1 MGPVAVAEGVALGRL
16 NDLLA
21 RLRARVPFYA
31 QRIGDRPVRT
41 LEEFGEL
48 PLTTR
53 DDFRATYPY
62 GLFAVPME
70 QVVRLHMS
78 SGTTGKPVIVGY
90 TAGDVADWG
99 ESMAGILSTAGVNSS
114 DVIQNAFPY
123 GLFTAGMGYQ
133 LGAER
138 LGVTVVPTGTGVT
151 QRQVMLIEDLGV
163 TVLACAPSYA
173 LVLAEAIAREK
184 VRTKLKLR
192 VGFFGAEPWS
202 DGMRHQIEYGL
213 GLEPYDV
220 YGLTELG
227 GPGVAAECRE
237 HDGLHVLEDY
247 FYAEVIDPNTDRVVP
262 DGVEGELVITSLRR
276 EATPVLRYR
285 TRDRSVLVAGP
296 CRCGNRARRIRKVS
310 GRTDDLLLL
319 NGGNVFPS
327 QIEAVLLAIE
337 GLTGNYQ
344 LVVDRQAKQL
354 DTLQVLVESAD
365 GGDADQ
371 LKRAARDRIRDTTGI
386 ECSVT
391 VLGPGI
397 LPRFEERASRVV
409 DRRRLS

>member
-1 MGPVAVAEGVALGRL
+1 VAVAEGLALGRL
-16 NDLLA
+16 NDLLD
-21 RLRARVPFYA
+21 RLRAHVPFYA
-31 QRIGDRPVRT
+31 RRIGDRRVRS
-41 LEEFGEL
+41 LEEFAEL
-48 PLTTR
+48 PLTAR
-53 DDFRATYPY
+53 EDFRANYPF

-70 QVVRLHMS
+70 QVVRVHMS
-78 SGTTGKPVIVGY
+78 SGHTGKPVVVGY
-90 TAGDVADWG
+90 TTRDLAEWGDA
-99 ESMAGILSTAGVNSS
+99 MAGIMSSAGVTSS

-123 GLFTAGMGYQ
+123 GLFTGGMGYQ

-163 TVLACAPSYA
+163 TVLACTPSYA

-227 GPGVAAECRE
+227 GPGVASECRQ
-237 HDGLHVLEDY
+237 HDGLHMLEEY
-247 FYAEVIDPNTDRVVP
+247 FYAEVIDPHTHAVVP

-285 TRDRSVLVAGP
+285 TRDRSVLVSEP
-296 CRCGNRARRIRKVS
+296 CGCGNPARRIRKVS

-327 QIEAVLLAIE
+327 QIESILLAVD

-344 LVVDRQAKQL
+344 LVVDRQAKHI
-354 DTLQVLVESAD
+354 DTLQVLVEARD
-365 GGDADQ
+365 GGDTDQ
-371 LKRAARDRIRDTTGI
+371 LNRTARERIRETIGI
-386 ECSVT
+386 ECTVT
-391 VLGPGI
+391 VLGAGI
-397 LPRFEERASRVV
+397 LPRFEDRASRVV
-409 DRRRLS
+409 DRRKRR

>member
-1 MGPVAVAEGVALGRL
+1 MAVAEDLALGRL
-16 NDLLA
+16 NELVE
-21 RLRARVPFYA
+21 RLRAHVPFYA
-31 QRIGDRPVRT
+31 RRLGDRR
-41 LEEFGEL
+41 LRSLDDFAAL

-53 DDFRATYPY
+53 EDFRATYPF

-78 SGTTGKPVIVGY
+78 SGTRGKPVVVGY
-90 TAGDVADWG
+90 TARDIDDWARA
-99 ESMAGILSTAGVNSS
+99 MASVMTSAGVKST
-114 DVIQNAFPY
+114 DVMQNAFPY
-123 GLFTAGMGYQ
+123 GLLAAGMAYQ

-163 TVLACAPSYA
+163 TALACTPSYA

-213 GLEPYDV
+213 GLEPFDV

-227 GPGVAAECRE
+227 GPGVAAECVE
-237 HDGLHVLEDY
+237 HDGLHVLEEY
-247 FYAEVIDPNTDRVVP
+247 FHAEVIDPLTAEPVQP
-262 DGVEGELVITSLRR
+262 GVEGELVITSLRR

-285 TRDRSVLVAGP
+285 TRDRSVLVDEP

-327 QIEAVLLAIE
+327 QIEAILLSLE

-354 DTLQVLVESAD
+354 DTLQVLVEARD
-365 GGDADQ
+365 GGDVDQ
-371 LKRAARDRIRDTTGI
+371 LKRAARERIRDTTGI
-386 ECSVT
+386 ECIVT
-391 VLGPGI
+391 VLGAGI
-397 LPRFEERASRVV
+397 LPRFEDRASRVV
-409 DRRRLS
+409 DRRKL

>member
-1 MGPVAVAEGVALGRL
+1 MAVVQELALGRL
-16 NDLLA
+16 NDVVE

-31 QRIGDRPVRT
+31 ERLGPAPLRSLDD
-41 LEEFGEL
+41 FAEL
-48 PLTTR
+48 PFTTK

-62 GLFAVPME
+62 GLFAVPMD

-78 SGTTGKPVIVGY
+78 SGTTGKPVVVGY
-90 TAGDVADWG
+90 TARDVTDWAHG
-99 ESMAGILSTAGVNSS
+99 MAGIMAGAGVSSS

-123 GLFTAGMGYQ
+123 GLFTGGMGYQ

-138 LGVTVVPTGTGVT
+138 LGVTVVPTGIGVT
-151 QRQVMLIEDLGV
+151 RRQVMLIEDLGV

-173 LVLAEAIAREK
+173 LVLSEAIAHEK

-213 GLEPYDV
+213 GLEAYDV

-227 GPGVAAECRE
+227 GPGVAAECRQ
-237 HDGLHVLEDY
+237 HNGLHILEDY
-247 FYAEVIDPNTDRVVP
+247 FYAEVVHPETGQVLA
-262 DGVEGELVITSLRR
+262 DGNEGELVITSLRR

-285 TRDRSVLVAGP
+285 TRDRSVLVSEP
-296 CRCGNRARRIRKVS
+296 CPCGNPARRIRKVS

-327 QIEAVLLAIE
+327 QIEAILLQVE

-354 DTLQVLVESAD
+354 DTLQVLVEVSDGAD
-365 GGDADQ
+365 EDV
-371 LKRAARDRIRDTTGI
+371 LRREARERIRETTGI
-386 ECSVT
+386 ECTVT
-391 VLGPGI
+391 VLGSGI
-397 LPRFEERASRVV
+397 LPRFEDRANRVV

>member
-1 MGPVAVAEGVALGRL
+1 MAVAEDLALARL
-16 NDLLA
+16 NDVVE
-21 RLRARVPFYA
+21 RLRTRVPFYA
-31 QRIGDRPVRT
+31 RKLGDRRVHS
-41 LEEFGEL
+41 LEEFAQL
-48 PLTTR
+48 PLTSR
-53 DDFRATYPY
+53 EDFRATYPY

-70 QVVRLHMS
+70 LVVRLHMS
-78 SGTTGKPVIVGY
+78 SGTKGKPVVVGY
-90 TAGDVADWG
+90 TARDVSDWADA
-99 ESMAGILSTAGVNSS
+99 MASIMSAAGVTPT
-114 DVIQNAFPY
+114 DVMQNAYPY

-138 LGVTVVPTGTGVT
+138 LGVTVVPTGIGVT

-163 TVLACAPSYA
+163 TALACAPSYA

-192 VGFFGAEPWS
+192 VGFFCAEPWS

-213 GLEPYDV
+213 GLEPFDV

-237 HDGLHVLEDY
+237 HDGLHLLEDY
-247 FYAEVIDPNTDRVVP
+247 FYAEVIDPISGDAVP

-285 TRDRSVLVAGP
+285 TRDRSVLVSEP
-296 CRCGNRARRIRKVS
+296 CRCGNSARRIRKVS

-327 QIEAVLLAIE
+327 QIEAILLAVD

-354 DTLQVLVESAD
+354 DTLQILVEARD

-371 LKRAARDRIRDTTGI
+371 LKRTARERIRDTVGI
-386 ECSVT
+386 ECTVT
-391 VLGPGI
+391 VLGLGI
-397 LPRFEERASRVV
+397 LPRFEDRASRVV
-409 DRRRLS
+409 DRRRLT

>member
-1 MGPVAVAEGVALGRL
+1 MAVVQEVILGRL
-16 NDLLA
+16 NEVVD

-31 QRIGDRPVRT
+31 DRLGEGPLRS
-41 LEEFGEL
+41 LDDFAEL
-48 PLTTR
+48 PFTTK

-62 GLFAVPME
+62 GLFAVPMDK
-70 QVVRLHMS
+70 VVRLHMS
-78 SGTTGKPVIVGY
+78 SGTTGKPVVVGY
-90 TAGDVADWG
+90 TAQDVSDWADA
-99 ESMAGILSTAGVNSS
+99 MAGILAGAGINSS
-114 DVIQNAFPY
+114 DVLQNAFPY
-123 GLFTAGMGYQ
+123 GLFTGGMGYQ

-138 LGVTVVPTGTGVT
+138 LGVTVVPTGSGVT

-227 GPGVAAECRE
+227 GPGVAAECRQ

-247 FYAEVIDPNTDRVVP
+247 FYPEVIHPETGQVIE
-262 DGVEGELVITSLRR
+262 DGNEGELVITSLRR

-285 TRDRSVLVAGP
+285 TRDRSVLVSEQCP
-296 CRCGNRARRIRKVS
+296 CGNPARRIRKVR

-327 QIEAVLLAIE
+327 QIEAILLEVE

-344 LVVDRQAKQL
+344 LVVDRQAKQE
-354 DTLQVLVESAD
+354 DTLQVLVEAAD
-365 GGDADQ
+365 GADGDVLRRD
-371 LKRAARDRIRDTTGI
+371 ARERIRETIGLDCT
-386 ECSVT
+386 VT
-391 VLGPGI
+391 VLVSGI
-397 LPRFEERASRVV
+397 LPRFDDRASRVV
-409 DRRRLS
+409 DRRRQP

>member
-1 MGPVAVAEGVALGRL
+1 VAVVQELALGPL
-16 NDLLA
+16 NDVVE
-21 RLRARVPFYA
+21 RLRRRVPFYA
-31 QRIGDRPVRT
+31 GRLGHGPLQTMDD
-41 LEEFGEL
+41 FAAL
-48 PLTTR
+48 PFTTK
-53 DDFRATYPY
+53 DDFRATYPF

-78 SGTTGKPVIVGY
+78 SGTTGKPVVVGY
-90 TAGDVADWG
+90 TARDVSDWA
-99 ESMAGILSTAGVNSS
+99 ESMSGILAGAGVNSS
-114 DVIQNAFPY
+114 DVIQNAFSY
-123 GLFTAGMGYQ
+123 GLLTGGMGYQ

-213 GLEPYDV
+213 GLEAYDV

-237 HDGLHVLEDY
+237 HDGLHILEEF
-247 FYAEVIDPNTDRVVP
+247 FYAEVIDPETGQVVEHGTD
-262 DGVEGELVITSLRR
+262 GELVITSLRR

-285 TRDRSVLVAGP
+285 TRDRSVLVSEP
-296 CRCGNRARRIRKVS
+296 CACGNPARRIRKVS

-327 QIEAVLLAIE
+327 QIEAILLQVE

-354 DTLQVLVESAD
+354 DTLQVLVEAADSAD
-365 GGDADQ
+365 GDA
-371 LKRAARDRIRDTTGI
+371 LRREARERIRETIGL
-386 ECSVT
+386 ECTVT
-391 VLGPGI
+391 VLGSGI
-397 LPRFEERASRVV
+397 LPRFEDRASRVV
-409 DRRRLS
+409 DRRRQ

>member
-1 MGPVAVAEGVALGRL
+1 MAAMAVVQGVDLGRL
-16 NDLLA
+16 NDVLR
-21 RLRARVPFYA
+21 RLRSRVPFYA
-31 QRIGDRPVRT
+31 ARIGEGPLRSIEDFAR
-41 LEEFGEL
+41 L
-48 PLTTR
+48 PFTTK
-53 DDFRATYPY
+53 DDFRSTYPF

-70 QVVRLHMS
+70 EVVRLHMS
-78 SGTTGKPVIVGY
+78 SGTTGKPVVVGY
-90 TAGDVADWG
+90 TAGDLSNWADA
-99 ESMAGILSTAGVNSS
+99 MAGILSSAGVNSS

-123 GLFTAGMGYQ
+123 GLFTGGMGYQ

-138 LGVTVVPTGTGVT
+138 LGVTVVPTGSGVT

-173 LVLAEAIAREK
+173 LVLAEAIAHEK

-227 GPGVAAECRE
+227 GPGVAAECRQ
-237 HDGLHVLEDY
+237 HDGLHVLEDH
-247 FYAEVIDPNTDRVVP
+247 FYAEVIDPGTGAVLS
-262 DGVEGELVITSLRR
+262 DGREGELVITSLTR

-285 TRDRSVLVAGP
+285 TRDRSLIVDAP
-296 CRCGNRARRIRKVS
+296 CPCGNPARRIRKVS
-310 GRTDDLLLL
+310 GRTDDLLLI
-319 NGGNVFPS
+319 NGGSLFPG
-327 QIEAVLLAIE
+327 QVEAILLEVE

-354 DTLQVLVESAD
+354 DTLQVLVEAAD
-365 GGDADQ
+365 GADGDQ
-371 LKRAARDRIRDTTGI
+371 LGKSARDRILDTIGLDCT
-386 ECSVT
+386 VT
-391 VLGPGI
+391 VLGSGI
-397 LPRFEERASRVV
+397 LPRFEDRASRVI
-409 DRRRLS
+409 DRRKPS

>member
-1 MGPVAVAEGVALGRL
+1 VAVAEGLALGRL
-16 NDLLA
+16 NDLIE
-21 RLRARVPFYA
+21 RLRSRVPFYA
-31 QRIGDRPVRT
+31 RRIGDRRIRS
-41 LEEFGEL
+41 LEDFAEL

-70 QVVRLHMS
+70 RVVRLHMS

-90 TAGDVADWG
+90 TARDVADWA
-99 ESMAGILSTAGVNSS
+99 ESMARILSVAGVTSS

-123 GLFTAGMGYQ
+123 GLFTGGSGYQ

-192 VGFFGAEPWS
+192 IGFFGAEPWS

-247 FYAEVIDPNTDRVVP
+247 FFAEVIDPGSGQVVT

-285 TRDRSVLVAGP
+285 TRDRSALVSKP
-296 CRCGNRARRIRKVS
+296 CACGNPARRIRKVS
-310 GRTDDLLLL
+310 GRTDDLLML

-327 QIEAVLLAIE
+327 QIEAILLGVE

-354 DTLQVLVESAD
+354 DTLQVLVEAAD
-365 GGDADQ
+365 GADPHQ
-371 LKRAARDRIRDTTGI
+371 LKRFAGERIRETIGI
-386 ECSVT
+386 EAAVT
-391 VLGPGI
+391 VLGAGI
-397 LPRFEERASRVV
+397 LPRFEDRASRVV
-409 DRRRLS
+409 DRRKLS

>member
-1 MGPVAVAEGVALGRL
+1 VAVAEGLALGRL
-16 NDLLA
+16 NDLLE
-21 RLRARVPFYA
+21 RLRTRVPFYA
-31 QRIGDRPVRT
+31 RRIGERRISSF
-41 LEEFGEL
+41 EEFAEL

-53 DDFRATYPY
+53 DDFRTTYPF

-70 QVVRLHMS
+70 EVVRLHMS
-78 SGTTGKPVIVGY
+78 SGTRGKPVVVGY
-90 TAGDVADWG
+90 TARDVADWG
-99 ESMAGILSTAGVNSS
+99 EAMASVLSGAGVTSR

-123 GLFTAGMGYQ
+123 GLFTGGMGYQ

-151 QRQVMLIEDLGV
+151 HRQVMLIEDLGV
-163 TVLACAPSYA
+163 TVLACPPSYA

-192 VGFFGAEPWS
+192 IGFFGAEPWS
-202 DGMRHQIEYGL
+202 DGMRHQIEYAL

-237 HDGLHVLEDY
+237 HDGLHILEDY
-247 FYAEVIDPNTDRVVP
+247 FYAEVIDPHSGRAVP

-285 TRDRSVLVAGP
+285 TRDRSVLVAEP
-296 CRCGNRARRIRKVS
+296 CRCGNPARRIRKVS
-310 GRTDDLLLL
+310 GRTDDLLML

-327 QIEAVLLAIE
+327 QIESILLAVD

-354 DTLQVLVESAD
+354 DTLQVLVEARD
-365 GGDADQ
+365 GGDPDQ
-371 LKRAARDRIRDTTGI
+371 LKRTARERIRETVGI
-386 ECSVT
+386 ECTVT
-391 VLGPGI
+391 VLGAGI
-397 LPRFEERASRVV
+397 LPRFDDRASRVV
-409 DRRRLS
+409 DRRKVS

>member
-1 MGPVAVAEGVALGRL
+1 MGRVVVQELALGRL
-16 NDLLA
+16 NDVVE
-21 RLRARVPFYA
+21 RLRSRVPFYK
-31 QRIGDRPVRT
+31 DRLGHGPLQT
-41 LEEFGEL
+41 LDDFAAL
-48 PLTTR
+48 PFTTK
-53 DDFRATYPY
+53 DDFRATYPF

-78 SGTTGKPVIVGY
+78 SGTTGKPVVVGY
-90 TAGDVADWG
+90 TARDVADWA
-99 ESMAGILSTAGVNSS
+99 ESMSGILSGAGVNSS

-123 GLFTAGMGYQ
+123 GLLTGGMGYQ

-138 LGVTVVPTGTGVT
+138 LGVTVVPTGSGVT

-173 LVLAEAIAREK
+173 LVLSEAIAREK

-213 GLEPYDV
+213 GLEAYDV

-237 HDGLHVLEDY
+237 HDGLHILEDF
-247 FYAEVIDPNTDRVVP
+247 FYAEVIHPDTGRVVE
-262 DGVEGELVITSLRR
+262 DGTDGELVITSLRR

-285 TRDRSVLVAGP
+285 TRDRSVLVSEP
-296 CRCGNRARRIRKVS
+296 CPCGNPARRIRKVR
-310 GRTDDLLLL
+310 GRTDDLLML

-327 QIEAVLLAIE
+327 QIEAILLQVE

-354 DTLQVLVESAD
+354 DTLQVLVEAVDGAD
-365 GGDADQ
+365 GDA
-371 LKRAARDRIRDTTGI
+371 LRREARERIRETIGL
-386 ECSVT
+386 ECTVT
-391 VLGPGI
+391 VLGSGI
-397 LPRFEERASRVV
+397 LPRFEDRASRVV
-409 DRRRLS
+409 DRRRQ

>member
-1 MGPVAVAEGVALGRL
+1 MAVAEGLALGRL
-16 NDLLA
+16 NDLVE
-21 RLRARVPFYA
+21 RLRAHVPFYA
-31 QRIGDRPVRT
+31 RRIGERRLGS
-41 LEEFGEL
+41 LEEFAEL

-53 DDFRATYPY
+53 EDFSANYPF
-62 GLFAVPME
+62 GLFAVPIE
-70 QVVRLHMS
+70 RVIRVHMS
-78 SGTTGKPVIVGY
+78 SGQTGKPVVVGY
-90 TAGDVADWG
+90 TARDVAEWG
-99 ESMAGILSTAGVNSS
+99 DAMAGILSAAGVTSS
-114 DVIQNAFPY
+114 DVLQNAFPY
-123 GLFTAGMGYQ
+123 GLFTGGMGYQ

-173 LVLAEAIAREK
+173 LVLSEAIARER

-227 GPGVAAECRE
+227 GPGVAAECHE

-247 FYAEVIDPNTDRVVP
+247 FYAEVINPDTDEVVP
-262 DGVEGELVITSLRR
+262 EGVEGELVITSLRR

-285 TRDRSVLVAGP
+285 TRDRSVLVSEP
-296 CRCGNRARRIRKVS
+296 CRCGNPARRIRKVS
-310 GRTDDLLLL
+310 GRTDDLLML

-327 QIEAVLLAIE
+327 QIEAILLAVD
-337 GLTGNYQ
+337 GLTANYQ
-344 LVVDRQAKQL
+344 LFVDRQAKHL
-354 DTLQVLVESAD
+354 DTLQVLVEARE
-365 GGDADQ
+365 GGDPDQ
-371 LKRAARDRIRDTTGI
+371 LKRIARERIRETIGL
-386 ECSVT
+386 ECTVT
-391 VLGPGI
+391 VLGAGI
-397 LPRFEERASRVV
+397 LPRFEDRASRVV
-409 DRRRLS
+409 DRRKLT

>member
-1 MGPVAVAEGVALGRL
+1 MAVVQEVILGRL
-16 NDLLA
+16 NEVVD

-31 QRIGDRPVRT
+31 DR
-41 LEEFGEL
+41 LGEGPLRSLDDFAAL
-48 PLTTR
+48 PFTTK
-53 DDFRATYPY
+53 DDFRETYPY
-62 GLFAVPME
+62 GLFAVPMDK
-70 QVVRLHMS
+70 VVRLHMS
-78 SGTTGKPVIVGY
+78 SGTTGKPVVVGY
-90 TAGDVADWG
+90 TAQDVSDWADA
-99 ESMAGILSTAGVNSS
+99 MAGILAGAGINSS
-114 DVIQNAFPY
+114 DVLQNAFPY
-123 GLFTAGMGYQ
+123 GLFTGGMGYQ

-192 VGFFGAEPWS
+192 VGFFGAEPSS

-227 GPGVAAECRE
+227 GPGVAAECRQ

-247 FYAEVIDPNTDRVVP
+247 FYTEVIHPETGQVIE
-262 DGVEGELVITSLRR
+262 DGNEGELVITSLRR

-285 TRDRSVLVAGP
+285 TRDRSVLVSEQCP
-296 CRCGNRARRIRKVS
+296 CGNPARRIRKVR

-327 QIEAVLLAIE
+327 QIEAILLEVE

-344 LVVDRQAKQL
+344 LVVDRQAKQE
-354 DTLQVLVESAD
+354 DTLQVLVEAAD
-365 GGDADQ
+365 GADGDVLRRD
-371 LKRAARDRIRDTTGI
+371 ARERIRETIGLDCT
-386 ECSVT
+386 VT
-391 VLGPGI
+391 VLGSGI
-397 LPRFEERASRVV
+397 LPRFDDRASRVV
-409 DRRRLS
+409 DRRRQP